1 MPAQYI
7 VEQREEN
14 WQRAS
19 RLVNFLLREKAEVRW
34 ATEKFSA
41 EASNG
46 KPLELQRGAFLITNA
61 DTISPRR
68 LKAALDHYGV
78 PAAAVA
84 DLRGFE
90 GLLLHRLRIAIYGGG
105 GAPFNHARIFAEL
118 GFQVEFI
125 SAQEIRAGKL
135 DDYDLFVVPGGGG
148 LAMAGQLNPLGDEGC
163 RLIKAWV
170 QRGGMYIGSCAGSFN
185 AAIVA
190 ESFLEVCPQQRH
202 LQLVNALIWN
212 RGDTEWIG
220 LESPG
225 IGIIESRNLK
235 PEHPI
240 MFGLPDRFKITHYN
254 GPLFDVD
261 TGLLPDASM
270 ATGLSAVAGSCDAFT
285 HSEYFLRLSQSGNSE
300 ATVLGKASQEG
311 RFNIVS
317 GYNGLGRVVL
327 FGSHPEFGYNLAM
340 DDWGLPARMLANAA
354 FWQAGQLHEGRAMLV
369 KREPGVAN
377 AWPGGS
383 GLNKIAEACG
393 AISDAVE
400 ELHDLARA
408 DTAWL
413 AEDHAMSV
421 FGMSAHEVWERG
433 LEDIADLNGRMH
445 FALERAK
452 TLLEQVKALSWVD
465 SLENDQPKQLLREM
479 ASAFNDAVHY
489 RTPAEWKQDFGY
501 EGVLQML
508 ARTEAMLRR
517 AIENSD
523 MSFEDSANPYAYFES
538 SPYQLVVGSYLA
550 ANGVYLNCWQLLQAR
565 LLRIEEQIF
574 AIEWA
579 SAD

>member
-1 MPAQYI
+1 MSAHFI
-7 VEQREEN
+7 VEQREDN
-14 WQRAS
+14 WQRAC
-19 RLVNFLLREKAEVRW
+19 RLINFLLRENAEIRW
-34 ATEKFSA
+34 ATEPFGA
-41 EASNG
+41 EATNG
-46 KPLELQRGAFLITNA
+46 KPLVLERGTFLIT
-61 DTISPRR
+61 DVGTISPLR
-68 LKAALDHYGV
+68 LQAALERYGV

-84 DLRGFE
+84 DLRGFV
-90 GLLLHRLRIAIYGGG
+90 GLLLNPLRIAIYGGG

-135 DDYDLFVVPGGGG
+135 DDYDLFAVPGGGG
-148 LAMAGQLNPLGDEGC
+148 LAMVGQLNPLGEEGC

-170 QRGGMYIGSCAGSFN
+170 QRSGMYIGSCAGAFD

-225 IGIIESRNLK
+225 VGVIESRNLK

-240 MFGLPDRFKITHYN
+240 MFGLPERFNITHYN

-261 TGLLPDASM
+261 TDLLPDSSM
-270 ATGLSAVAGSCDAFT
+270 ATGLSAVAGFSADFT
-285 HSEYFLRLSQSGNSE
+285 HSERFLRFSE
-300 ATVLGKASQEG
+300 GCDPQATVLGKASHEG

-317 GYNGLGRVVL
+317 GFNGLGRVVL

-354 FWQAGQLHEGRAMLV
+354 FWQAGQLRKARPPCV
-369 KREPGVAN
+369 KRESGVAH
-377 AWPGGS
+377 AWPSGS
-383 GLNKIAEACG
+383 GLEKIADACG
-393 AISDAVE
+393 AVNDAVE
-400 ELHDLARA
+400 QLHDLAQA
-408 DTAWL
+408 VTAWL

-421 FGMSAHEVWERG
+421 FGLSGRKVWERG
-433 LEDIADLNGRMH
+433 LEDFADLTGRIH
-445 FALERAK
+445 SALERAT
-452 TLLEQVKALSWVD
+452 TLLERADALLSAGGR
-465 SLENDQPKQLLREM
+465 ENDRRRQLLQDMVR
-479 ASAFNDAVHY
+479 AFEDALHY
-489 RTPAEWKQDFGY
+489 RTPSEWQQDFGY

-523 MSFEDSANPYAYFES
+523 ISFEASANPYAYFES
-538 SPYQLVVGSYLA
+538 SPFQLVVGSYLA
-550 ANGVYLNCWQLLQAR
+550 ANGVYLNCWQLLQVH

-574 AIEWA
+574 AIDCA
-579 SAD
+579 MTD